1 MNYVIVGINHKNT
14 PIEVREKLSL
24 TTERVHHVLTRLLN
38 CPDVRESTILSTC
51 NRVEIY
57 GATADVPRAQGAI
70 SDFFTSE
77 LAVSE
82 VDSYLYALTGR
93 EAVAHLFSVTA
104 SLDSL
109 VIGENQIAKQVKE
122 AFQLASAASASGPY
136 LNRLFNR
143 ALFVAKRVRSE
154 TAIGKGN
161 VSVGSAGIAL
171 AKKIFGTLSA
181 KKVVLFGAGEV
192 GELVLR
198 HLNEASDVA
207 VPAIVNRNPE
217 KAHALSAQG
226 LGRAHVLDEFGDLL
240 MEADI
245 LITSVSGNSEH
256 LQKKTIEAL
265 MRRRRH
271 RPIFIIDLGLPRNVD
286 VAVGRLGNVYLYNID
301 DLKAVADESRSAR
314 EDEIVT
320 AKNIIDEETRLF
332 YDSYLGQ
339 TALPMIA
346 GLNRKFEDIR
356 RREMD
361 RTLSRLAHLSDDDKN
376 ALDDMTKAIVARIL
390 HDPILHLKTKSD
402 VDSPVLGVLKKIFR
416 LDDEVDDE

>member
-1 MNYVIVGINHKNT
+1 
-14 PIEVREKLSL
+14 
-24 TTERVHHVLTRLLN
+24 
-38 CPDVRESTILSTC
+38 
-51 NRVEIY
+51 
-57 GATADVPRAQGAI
+57 
-70 SDFFTSE
+70 
-77 LAVSE
+77 
-82 VDSYLYALTGR
+82 LTGR
-93 EAVAHLFSVTA
+93 EAVEHLFSVTA

-122 AFQLASAASASGPY
+122 AFQLASAVSASGPY

-161 VSVGSAGIAL
+161 VSVGSTGIAL
-171 AKKIFGTLSA
+171 AKKIFGTLAA

-192 GELVLR
+192 GELVLH
-198 HLNEASDVA
+198 HLKETSDVA
-207 VPAIVNRNPE
+207 EPAIVNRSPD
-217 KAHALSAQG
+217 KAHALAAQG
-226 LGRAHVLDEFGDLL
+226 LGRAHALDEFSELL
-240 MEADI
+240 MNTDI
-245 LITSVSGNSEH
+245 LITSVSGDSEH
-256 LQKKTIEAL
+256 LDKKAIEAL

-286 VAVGRLGNVYLYNID
+286 AAVGLLANVYLYNID
-301 DLKAVADESRSAR
+301 DLKVVANESRLAR

-356 RREMD
+356 RREME
-361 RTLSRLAHLSDDDKN
+361 RTLSRLAHLSTDDKN
-376 ALDDMTKAIVARIL
+376 ALDDMTRAIVARIL
-390 HDPILHLKTKSD
+390 HDPILHLKTKAG

>member
-24 TTERVHHVLTRLLN
+24 SAERVRHVFPRLLN
-38 CPDVRESTILSTC
+38 YPDVREITVLSTC

-57 GATADVPRAQGAI
+57 GATVDALQAQGAI

-77 LAVSE
+77 LAVSKIE
-82 VDSYLYALTGR
+82 SYLYTLTGR

-122 AFQLASAASASGPY
+122 AFQLAAAVSASGPY

-161 VSVGSAGIAL
+161 VSVGSVGIAL

-207 VPAIVNRNPE
+207 EPAIVNRSPD
-217 KAHALSAQG
+217 KAHALAAQG
-226 LGRAHVLDEFGDLL
+226 LGRAYAMDEFGELL
-240 MEADI
+240 MSADI
-245 LITSVSGNSEH
+245 LITSILGDSEH
-256 LQKKTIEAL
+256 LGKKAMKVL

-286 VAVGRLGNVYLYNID
+286 TAVGLLDNVYLYNID
-301 DLKAVADESRSAR
+301 DLKAVADESRMAR
-314 EDEIVT
+314 EDEIVV
-320 AKNIIDEETRLF
+320 AKNIIAEETRLF

-339 TALPMIA
+339 MALPMIA

-361 RTLSRLAHLSDDDKN
+361 RTLSRLTHLSSDDKN
-376 ALDDMTKAIVARIL
+376 ALDDMTRAIVARIL
-390 HDPILHLKTKSD
+390 HDPILHLKTKTD